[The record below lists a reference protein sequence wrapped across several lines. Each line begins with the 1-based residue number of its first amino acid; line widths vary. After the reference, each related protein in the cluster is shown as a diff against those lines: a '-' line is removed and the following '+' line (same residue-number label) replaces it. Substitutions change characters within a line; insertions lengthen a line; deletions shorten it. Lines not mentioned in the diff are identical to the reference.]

1 MRPFYKNECLAAQR
15 LTHLSTFRVFIHSI
29 KVHRNRKN
37 IFGIIRKH
45 PKSVLL
51 NSFYFITAL
60 PPHFI
65 GSETTA
71 IGRAARFL
79 GSEG

>member
-1 MRPFYKNECLAAQR
+1 MGPFYKNKCLAAQR
-15 LTHLSTFRVFIHSI
+15 LTHSSMFSVFIHFI

-51 NSFYFITAL
+51 NSFYFITTF

-71 IGRAARFL
+71 IRRAARFL